1 MTSTLDEAVA
11 QLEKDPTHPVRARI
25 GDMTVEVRAVVE
37 AAGDRSAA
45 DIFAALGPWAGE
57 TTDELLQVLNDAQ
70 RRGRF
75 VSFDP
80 RKTS

>member
-25 GDMTVEVRAVVE
+25 GDMTVEVRPVVE

-45 DIFAALGPWAGE
+45 DVFAALGPWAGE
-57 TTDELLQVLNDAQ
+57 TTDELLQLLSDAR
-70 RRGRF
+70 RRGGRA
-75 VSFDP
+75 SIEP
-80 RKTS
+80 GKTS